1 MIVSYFELLKYY
13 NKIQTVPSQ
22 RVAIKVKLGTLF
34 RSVPTAQTRI
44 CICATSGC
52 ANNLAVTQTCTAF
65 FDFLHNHI
73 GC

>member
-44 CICATSGC
+44 CICATFWLCKQLSGD
-52 ANNLAVTQTCTAF
+52 ANLHC
-65 FDFLHNHI
+65 FL
-73 GC
+73 